1 MKIVAEDM
9 VEEDGKFYPIMKV
22 EHGSS
27 APYTECEYLYGKCL
41 LEGKHPVLKKYL
53 DREMGIRESI
63 FGQLSR
69 RKGSESAA
77 KRMEEVREEIVMLR
91 EALEYFDR

>member
-1 MKIVAEDM
+1 MCIRD
-9 VEEDGKFYPIMKV
+9 
-22 EHGSS
+22 S
-27 APYTECEYLYGKCL
+27 LYGKCL

>member
-1 MKIVAEDM
+1 M
-9 VEEDGKFYPIMKV
+9 
-22 EHGSS
+22 
-27 APYTECEYLYGKCL
+27 
-41 LEGKHPVLKKYL
+41 LKKYL

-91 EALEYFDR
+91 AALEYFDR